1 VGAGVKRC
9 AATAVCLT
17 RGACPAA
24 PLLRAH
30 TVDALLRRRG
40 PALQQRPCLRP
51 TTPLRT
57 CAGRAW
63 TPRKVG
69 RCAVWC
75 GCRAALCTASQ
86 SRSSAP
92 HPAPPPTVLT
102 ARAAVLCRVWPA
114 AERQRQEE
122 MLKSRQ
128 LVLAQQAKSAG
139 QLANRAQREVRRAAA
154 AAAVR
159 RACGRGR
166 GRPCGA
172 AGLPCSAAGGSF
184 LFPFFLFSASFFL
197 PQVSVYHTHATPT
210 HARARAHAHAR
221 AHTHTHT
228 HTHTHSANGVQ
239 LYIGGLAQGQVTDS
253 MLAQVFNSALIAA
266 FPEAGAAGHEPVS
279 RVSNQ
284 RVAEQQSAR
293 ACGCCGWLCVCVCVC
308 VCRVFGSWIAQ
319 VLLRRHANIHRNP
332 VRRGHQHHTHTRA
345 RAHAHTRTGPHPH
358 GRPLRLCRVS
368 HPRVRERCAGAQRA
382 GVCARACAA
391 TGRHAAAQREC
402 SASAAQASVFRAL
415 LCEHSSRAW
424 CAHTHL
430 PTYPATF
437 NTHAHTRSLAHRS
450 T

>member
-228 HTHTHSANGVQ
+228 HTHTLCKWCAALHRRPGARPGHRQHAGAGVQ
-239 LYIGGLAQGQVTDS
+239 QRAHRCVPRGRGR
-253 MLAQVFNSALIAA
+253 
-266 FPEAGAAGHEPVS
+266 GARA
-279 RVSNQ
+279 
-284 RVAEQQSAR
+284 RVAREQPARGRAAER
-293 ACGCCGWLCVCVCVC
+293 ACMRLLRMAVCVCVCVC
-308 VCRVFGSWIAQ
+308 VSRVWLMDCSG
-319 VLLRRHANIHRNP
+319 
-332 VRRGHQHHTHTRA
+332 
-345 RAHAHTRTGPHPH
+345 
-358 GRPLRLCRVS
+358 
-368 HPRVRERCAGAQRA
+368 
-382 GVCARACAA
+382 
-391 TGRHAAAQREC
+391 AAAPACQ
-402 SASAAQASVFRAL
+402 
-415 LCEHSSRAW
+415 
-424 CAHTHL
+424 HT
-430 PTYPATF
+430 P
-437 NTHAHTRSLAHRS
+437 
-450 T
+450 